1 MKLLAKQRKKHMATT
16 KLTKT
21 QAEEKVYTL
30 TEQLFKLKLDAKDSA
45 AGWKDKMKDVE
56 SEIKAV
62 IEEQNS

>member
-1 MKLLAKQRKKHMATT
+1 MATT

-30 TEQLFKLKLDAKDSA
+30 TEQLFKLKLDAKDTM
-45 AGWKDKMKDVE
+45 AGYKEKMKDIE

-62 IEEQNS
+62 IEEQNV